1 MSFQG
6 FSAFTPKCLYLI
18 TTLNSPSAL
27 PMCYRSSSLLLT
39 AQITRDH
46 TYSKLCPISILL
58 PNKLKFFYF
67 SLQIT
72 YNISDHHFCSSFSCL
87 HPAYS
92 FLKVN
97 YPKQDAVRPCSYC
110 EKLKNYST
118 SVLGYASAYR
128 VQNAFSSLQVKDP
141 FEF

>member
-6 FSAFTPKCLYLI
+6 FSAFTPKCLYSEFSFS
-18 TTLNSPSAL
+18 TSSAL
-27 PMCYRSSSLLLT
+27 RQFKFVT

-46 TYSKLCPISILL
+46 TYSKLLCSISIFL
-58 PNKLKFFYF
+58 PNEIKFFHF

-72 YNISDHHFCSSFSCL
+72 YDISDHHFCSSFSCL

-92 FLKVN
+92 FLKGN
-97 YPKQDAVRPCSYC
+97 YAKQDAACPCSGC

-118 SVLGYASAYR
+118 HVLDYSSAYT
-128 VQNAFSSLQVKDP
+128 VQNAFSSLRVKDH